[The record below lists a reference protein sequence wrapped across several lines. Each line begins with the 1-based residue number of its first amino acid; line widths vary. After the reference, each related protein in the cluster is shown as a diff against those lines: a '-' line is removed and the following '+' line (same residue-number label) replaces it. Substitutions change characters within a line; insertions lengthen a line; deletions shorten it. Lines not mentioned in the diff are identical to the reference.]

1 MALFLLL
8 LFLSIAHDKCVSG
21 KRLDMTPGN
30 PPFQKTVNS
39 SSAKASLAQDFVS
52 QKRSLTDCAPMG
64 MTSPPCPP
72 CPLHPS
78 FMSLGAFAPQPAASL
93 ASTVEWRARLWA
105 RPVGAF
111 YPEPSTFLPCPAEAG
126 RGPRGDSPPLYRQ
139 NLLSTIWPLGRQV
152 PAGRWPARNLQAL
165 RRGFLQ
171 KSCRRRKVV
180 QVLGGGCSCFTVSI
194 ALLQQLSLNRS
205 RDFLALKTQDLAAFS
220 FLGGVLFAAKVL

>member
-8 LFLSIAHDKCVSG
+8 LFFSIAHDKCVSG

-126 RGPRGDSPPLYRQ
+126 RGPRVIARHYIDKICCPRYGHL
-139 NLLSTIWPLGRQV
+139 
-152 PAGRWPARNLQAL
+152 AGRSL
-165 RRGFLQ
+165 RAGGRHATCKLFE

-180 QVLGGGCSCFTVSI
+180 QTLGGGCSCFTVII

>member
-126 RGPRGDSPPLYRQ
+126 RGPRVIARHYIDKICCPRYGHLAGRSLRAGGRHATCKLFEGDSCRKAAE
-139 NLLSTIWPLGRQV
+139 G
-152 PAGRWPARNLQAL
+152 GRW
-165 RRGFLQ
+165 
-171 KSCRRRKVV
+171 CRPWEE
-180 QVLGGGCSCFTVSI
+180 GAAVS
-194 ALLQQLSLNRS
+194 Q
-205 RDFLALKTQDLAAFS
+205 
-220 FLGGVLFAAKVL
+220 